1 MNLTG
6 SQLYSRAVRGLRS
19 PKDNLLDQQFRLI
32 FLYPMLFDKRLHG
45 NYASTL
51 RSFLAVSMLKEI
63 FVNNALNIVAIASTD
78 HPLVDEQGKKLEV
91 QQMVK
96 GSIVSST
103 SYNSGGKSSYD
114 GGFAQV
120 SSPRFPVSSHDIQ
133 QKVKEKTAFIK
144 KYLAAD
150 PRTSKLNAYVE
161 IITLDN
167 MIDVPVVVGTKD
179 YQVDTLTLA
188 FVLATALALKKPL
201 NSWANA
207 QFVFNVIE
215 NTKTEDAWKLFVSLV
230 DKKQL
235 SMTDRLIEY
244 LKDSHPTIGGKLD
257 TLRSSLTE
265 PIRRFIGKA
274 AVPVQG
280 FRTYVSPLI
289 PGTGRSTRPSDPGAL
304 RHRDLDTEKSTI
316 PSHYVGTKGGEYRP
330 DLPFKTGS
338 QFDIMEV
345 VKDNLSET
353 ELFFKFM
360 LNNEL
365 LASQFGLK
373 LSPGQVSKVFSK
385 VSNQS
390 KLMLSQSHQNFMA
403 YMTQNLDT
411 LLTQAFWTIY
421 PWGSDISYLYVKNE
435 MIDKEMNDEIANL
448 IGELGGALE
457 NSFVEG
463 GSSGQENRIKEI
475 NKLCQN
481 NLDNIYDQIE
491 KFGNDIR
498 DKMGQIR
505 SYGFTNEQFI
515 DFYETLDNISSK
527 CSGLVSRIEDHLSKA
542 IKDGDRIFKSAESII
557 TRTLSRMKDFYSR
570 SYTQV
575 GNNPFENISLYR
587 NTKDDPDSNE
597 DPPPKVPLLET
608 DKIKVYLS
616 QLIDHLTIVI
626 LAHFH
631 AAALGAIC
639 SFMEYI
645 DVEVETVS
653 NDALDLPNYT
663 LVIPVETVAMM
674 HAAAISKSWRDLVSG
689 GNKQNTNLT
698 DNYIKGII
706 KFVNKILDIP
716 NLIVIDSKKGH
727 VYYKFQ
733 YMSQVNKTNIK
744 TFETYVKSMTQHEL
758 QGTGNLY

>member
-1 MNLTG
+1 
-6 SQLYSRAVRGLRS
+6 
-19 PKDNLLDQQFRLI
+19 
-32 FLYPMLFDKRLHG
+32 
-45 NYASTL
+45 
-51 RSFLAVSMLKEI
+51 
-63 FVNNALNIVAIASTD
+63 
-78 HPLVDEQGKKLEV
+78 
-91 QQMVK
+91 
-96 GSIVSST
+96 
-103 SYNSGGKSSYD
+103 
-114 GGFAQV
+114 
-120 SSPRFPVSSHDIQ
+120 
-133 QKVKEKTAFIK
+133 
-144 KYLAAD
+144 
-150 PRTSKLNAYVE
+150 
-161 IITLDN
+161 
-167 MIDVPVVVGTKD
+167 
-179 YQVDTLTLA
+179 
-188 FVLATALALKKPL
+188 
-201 NSWANA
+201 
-207 QFVFNVIE
+207 
-215 NTKTEDAWKLFVSLV
+215 
-230 DKKQL
+230 
-235 SMTDRLIEY
+235 
-244 LKDSHPTIGGKLD
+244 
-257 TLRSSLTE
+257 
-265 PIRRFIGKA
+265 
-274 AVPVQG
+274 
-280 FRTYVSPLI
+280 
-289 PGTGRSTRPSDPGAL
+289 
-304 RHRDLDTEKSTI
+304 
-316 PSHYVGTKGGEYRP
+316 
-330 DLPFKTGS
+330 
-338 QFDIMEV
+338 
-345 VKDNLSET
+345 
-353 ELFFKFM
+353 
-360 LNNEL
+360 
-365 LASQFGLK
+365 
-373 LSPGQVSKVFSK
+373 
-385 VSNQS
+385 
-390 KLMLSQSHQNFMA
+390 
-403 YMTQNLDT
+403 
-411 LLTQAFWTIY
+411 
-421 PWGSDISYLYVKNE
+421 